1 MAKVEHFAKFAD
13 ERMEK
18 EVETA
23 KGGKEGGG
31 AEGEG
36 GEWAA
41 KRMAAAKLMPNP
53 LAVGAASA
61 THV

>member
-1 MAKVEHFAKFAD
+1 MA
-13 ERMEK
+13 EK
-18 EVETA
+18 ASKWSRRASGAGRVQ
-23 KGGKEGGG
+23 GGG
-31 AEGEG
+31 GRG
-36 GEWAA
+36 SNWAA